1 VKGARLLA
9 LGGLIGAVGCATA
22 PPVRTSPETAKMTTE
37 DTAQLASRVAGYR
50 EEARKL
56 LMQQSELYW
65 RNWVYGDPIDITAT
79 YAGHERLFSPEAVAD
94 VAKLAALERDP
105 DRNRALGFLRLYL
118 VGEIVGRAVA
128 PLSDK
133 AANLEADATFKTPG
147 GVDQPYRELNRL
159 LANEVNYQLRGQLS
173 DAALPVVRQLN
184 PILEE
189 KERVTRKLLGELG
202 FSSYDAFGAALRQAD
217 LTALAKLA
225 DDVLTSTE
233 GLYRAAMEK
242 ETRGLLGIGLP
253 GMRRADIPRFNRSA
267 SLDTYFPANKLIP
280 TLKATLAGMGIDLE
294 KQPNI
299 RIDDAPLPKKNP
311 RAVCFAIVVPRD
323 IRLSVKPLGG
333 VSDYEAL
340 FHESG
345 HAEHWAHTQTEA
357 FEFQQLG
364 GNATTEAY
372 AFVLENLLENPRWLE
387 EKVGL
392 TGDKRDA
399 FVHGAAVRKLY
410 MLRRY
415 AGKLLFEIRWHQGA
429 KGSEDPQ
436 ALYRSVLERAYG
448 FPVSASDAERYL
460 VDHDAFFYSA
470 DYFRAWFLAAQI
482 EAHLQKQLGPSWWDS
497 PAAGKALAEL
507 WRYGNQLNVDEVAK
521 KLGEPGVQA
530 KPLLDHF
537 QQLLGTRP

>member
-1 VKGARLLA
+1 LKVGRASLTAVLVGASA
-9 LGGLIGAVGCATA
+9 CASA
-22 PPVRTSPETAKMTTE
+22 PPVRPTGEKAAMID
-37 DTAQLASRVAGYR
+37 DTAQLQGRVDALR

-56 LMQQSELYW
+56 LMEQSELYW
-65 RNWVYGDPIDITAT
+65 RNWVYGDPIDVAAT
-79 YAGHERLFSPEAVAD
+79 YTGHEKLFSAEAAAD
-94 VAKLAALERDP
+94 VAKLGAAVKDPERKRALEY
-105 DRNRALGFLRLYL
+105 FRLYIAS
-118 VGEIVGRAVA
+118 EIIGRATA

-133 AANLEADATFKTPG
+133 IANLEADATFKTPG
-147 GVDQPYRELNRL
+147 GVEQPYRELNRL

-173 DAALPVVRQLN
+173 DSALPVVRKLT

-189 KERVTRKLLGELG
+189 KETVTRKILGELG
-202 FSSYDAFGAALRQAD
+202 FSGYSAFGAALRQAD

-225 DDVLTSTE
+225 DEVLRSTE
-233 GLYRAAMEK
+233 DLYRAAMEK
-242 ETRGLLGIGLP
+242 ETRAVLGIGLP

-267 SLDTYFPANKLIP
+267 SLDAFFPANKLVP
-280 TLKATLAGMGIDLE
+280 TLVASLAGMGIDLE
-294 KQPNI
+294 KQTNI

-311 RAVCFAIVVPRD
+311 RAVCFAIAVPGD

-345 HAEHWAHTQTEA
+345 HAEQWAHTQSEIW
-357 FEFQQLG
+357 EFQQLG

-372 AFVLENLLENPRWLE
+372 AFVLEDLLENPRWLE

-392 TGDKRDA
+392 TGDKLDA
-399 FVHGAAVRKLY
+399 FVRGAAVRKLY

-415 AGKLLFEIRWHQGA
+415 AGKLLFEIRWHEVAAGA
-429 KGSEDPQ
+429 QDPQ
-436 ALYRSVLERAYG
+436 ALYRELLGRACG
-448 FPVSASDAERYL
+448 FPVSANDAERYL

-482 EAHLQKQLGPSWWDS
+482 EAHLVKQLGPSWWDK
-497 PAAGKALAEL
+497 PEAGKALAEL

-530 KPLLDHF
+530 APLLEHF
-537 QQLLGTRP
+537 RVILTAHSQ